1 MSAKR
6 AVRLLRR
13 RLFGERNASEID
25 LVKAALRRH
34 EAKVDAMSDEWAR
47 LRAPCCPG
55 CMFGAEYSD
64 AADKCERTRR
74 WLIVLLQRRGLPDDL
89 TRVRSLEMDCTPL
102 PRPKERADDVR

>member
-1 MSAKR
+1 MRAKR
-6 AVRLLRR
+6 ALRLLRR

-55 CMFGAEYSD
+55 CMFGDEYTE
-64 AADKCERTRR
+64 AADQCDRTRR
-74 WLIVLLQRRGLPDDL
+74 WLIVLLRRRGRTEDVALA
-89 TRVRSLEMDCTPL
+89 RSIEMDCTPL
-102 PRPKERADDVR
+102 PTKRRAAGASP